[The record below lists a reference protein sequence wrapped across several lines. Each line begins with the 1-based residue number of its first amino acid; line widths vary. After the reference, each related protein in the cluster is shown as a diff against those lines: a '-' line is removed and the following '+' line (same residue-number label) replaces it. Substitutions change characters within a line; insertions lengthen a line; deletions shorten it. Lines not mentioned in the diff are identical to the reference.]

1 VCGGAPGPDLAQI
14 SFAGALCAS
23 VVIENLC
30 GRVRSG
36 VVCAQFS
43 DTGGYVI
50 SANRRLLC
58 CWVSWRL
65 SDDAGAKIEAALQV

>member
-1 VCGGAPGPDLAQI
+1 
-14 SFAGALCAS
+14 